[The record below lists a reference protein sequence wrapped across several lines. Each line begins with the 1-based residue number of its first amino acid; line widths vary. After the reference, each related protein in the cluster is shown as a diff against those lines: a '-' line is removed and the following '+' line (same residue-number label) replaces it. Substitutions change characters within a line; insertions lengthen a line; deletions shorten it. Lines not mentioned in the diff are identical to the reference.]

1 MQQTRNRRYAPGV
14 YGISAVNETGNGCGC
29 GRGERIGENRLVR
42 DRCGADREATENCTD
57 MALAMAYVRSQ
68 PFENIY
74 SCAEGF
80 RRGTI
85 FADLDLPYGGDSRI

>member
-1 MQQTRNRRYAPGV
+1 MQQTRTRRYAPGV
-14 YGISAVNETGNGCGC
+14 YGISAVNESGNGCGC
-29 GRGERIGENRLVR
+29 GRSGERGGEDVMPR
-42 DRCGADREATENCTD
+42 DKCGADREATENCPG

-68 PFENIY
+68 PFENLY

-85 FADLDLPYGGDSRI
+85 FADLDLPYGGN